1 MASKARIPLINN
13 APVATVGD
21 DHGAGQPE
29 MRNMAFALFHPKA
42 PMSDDHWKQIGA
54 LLQKANEERLKVVSQ
69 EPSVDQPESKQPGS
83 GNMAKSSNSVHDS
96 LW

>member
-1 MASKARIPLINN
+1 MASKARIPLIKN

-69 EPSVDQPESKQPGS
+69 EPLAGLPESKQPES
-83 GNMAKSSNSVHDS
+83 RNVPWNN
-96 LW
+96 

>member
-1 MASKARIPLINN
+1 MASKARIPRIKN

-29 MRNMAFALFHPKA
+29 TRNMAFALFHPKA
-42 PMSDDHWKQIGA
+42 PMSDDHWNQIGA

-69 EPSVDQPESKQPGS
+69 EPLAGLPESKQPES
-83 GNMAKSSNSVHDS
+83 RNVPWNN
-96 LW
+96 